1 MDIQEV
7 YWSIRR
13 NLFLSIEDMDK
24 STRVGDFVQKRYQYP
39 LLPDI
44 LKYGGIV
51 LATFSIGTFLA
62 VSYMSKYPSLLSM
75 AFLSFAFGLQH
86 AFDVDHITAI
96 DNITRKMINDGRNT
110 HGVGF
115 SFSLGHS
122 LVVILMAIVTI
133 FFVELSKRMLPGL
146 QGVGSII
153 GTTFAGIT
161 LIFLAFINI
170 FIFRNIWKEFK
181 HLDKSAR
188 EVKIEKSKI
197 YLIFEK
203 MLHLI
208 NHNWQVVCIGFLFGL
223 GFDTATQIAVLATS
237 AVTTSQGVP
246 WYAVLSF
253 PLLFTSGMCLLDTS
267 DGIFMSTAY
276 SWVFSSPVRKVYYN
290 MILTGLSVLAAL
302 FSGIVNLLL
311 AVNLIFKVD
320 NPLIQW
326 AEGLNFFHLGIALVV
341 VFAMLW
347 GIALFGWHYFGLD
360 KKEKM
365 LQ

>member
-1 MDIQEV
+1 M
-7 YWSIRR
+7 
-13 NLFLSIEDMDK
+13 
-24 STRVGDFVQKRYQYP
+24 
-39 LLPDI
+39 PDI
-44 LKYGGIV
+44 LKYGGVV
-51 LATFSIGTFLA
+51 LVMFITGTFL
-62 VSYMSKYPSLLSM
+62 VISYMAKYPSLLSM

-122 LVVILMAIVTI
+122 LVVILMAVVTI
-133 FFVELSKRMLPGL
+133 FFVELSKKLLPGL
-146 QGVGSII
+146 KSVGSII
-153 GTTFAGIT
+153 GTTFAGVT
-161 LIFLAFINI
+161 LIFLAIVNV
-170 FIFRNIWKEFK
+170 FIFLNIWKEFK
-181 HLDKSAR
+181 HLDKSAK

-208 NHNWQVVCIGFLFGL
+208 NHNWQIVCIGFLFGL

-253 PLLFTSGMCLLDTS
+253 PLLFTSGMCFLDTS

-302 FSGIVNLLL
+302 FSGMVNLLL
-311 AVNLIFKVD
+311 AFKLIFKVD
-320 NPLIQW
+320 NPLISW
-326 AEGLNFFHLGIALVV
+326 AEGLNFFHLGIGLVV
-341 VFAMLW
+341 LFVVLW
-347 GIALFGWHYFGLD
+347 SVSLFGWYYFGLN
-360 KKEKM
+360 KKEKAIH
-365 LQ
+365 